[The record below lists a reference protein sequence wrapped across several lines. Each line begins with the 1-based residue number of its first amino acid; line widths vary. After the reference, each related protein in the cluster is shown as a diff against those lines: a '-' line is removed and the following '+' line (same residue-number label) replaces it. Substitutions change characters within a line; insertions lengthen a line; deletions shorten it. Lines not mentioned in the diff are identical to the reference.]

1 MSSKKPANLKAIADH
16 LGLGVTTVSDIL
28 LRGKTN
34 YSPKTIQKVQ
44 KAAKLLKYLPN
55 ALAQGMRRGNTKTIG
70 LLITF
75 NILDPFFAELVNH
88 LEDLFEREGY
98 MVLLSISEKD
108 MDRDRKVLDFF
119 ESRRVDGVVMG
130 PIYDFKDDGTL
141 YDVYKTSI
149 PSVAFLADPRIAV
162 DRVNIK
168 GGHYGIGKKAAEYFL
183 KAGHKKIGY
192 LMGSLPLK
200 KSEGDTPFRGFY
212 DTLMKA
218 GLYQEKW
225 IWPAERPLSEFAYAR
240 MKAILQE
247 SKLEDLPTAIF
258 CHNDH
263 CAIGA
268 MFAVREAGYRIPE
281 DFSFIGTDNIITS
294 AFAVPPLTTI
304 DLCAK
309 QIAAEVALLM
319 LERLAHADRAERI
332 SVVEPRLIERNSVS
346 QSRRGD

>member
-1 MSSKKPANLKAIADH
+1 MNLKKPANLKAIADH
-16 LGLGVTTVSDIL
+16 LSLGVTTVSDIL

-34 YSPKTIQKVQ
+34 YSSKTIQKVQ
-44 KAAKLLKYLPN
+44 KAAQVLKYQPN
-55 ALAQGMRRGNTKTIG
+55 ALAQGMRRGQTKTIG

-108 MDRDRKVLDFF
+108 VERDRKVLDYF

-130 PIYDFKDDGTL
+130 PIYDFKEDGTI

-149 PSVAFLADPRIAV
+149 PSVAFLADPRVAI
-162 DRVNIK
+162 DRVNLK
-168 GGHYGIGKKAAEYFL
+168 GGHYAIGKMAAEYFI

-200 KSEGDTPFRGFY
+200 KTEGDTPYRGLY
-212 DTLMKA
+212 DTLTKA

-225 IWPAERPLSEFAYAR
+225 IWPAERPLPELAYAH
-240 MKAILQE
+240 MKRILKE
-247 SKLEDLPTAIF
+247 NKIADLPTAIF

-268 MFAVREAGYRIPE
+268 MYAVREAGYRIPD
-281 DFSFIGTDNIITS
+281 DFSFIGTDDIVTS
-294 AFAVPPLTTI
+294 AFTEPPLTTI

-309 QIAAEVALLM
+309 EIASEVALLM
-319 LERLAHADRAERI
+319 LERLTHTERAERQ

-346 QSRRGD
+346 KSPAHG